1 MERNFGQ
8 TTDGS
13 TWRTLLEEVTTIAEE
28 LDDTGWRTV
37 RIRPG
42 QVTTSMDSETFG
54 VRLVI
59 PSNDFEELADAV
71 EAAAG
76 FERFEIYK
84 RTTGGRVYAVVVE
97 RDPSSKVAVL
107 YPLYYSL
114 AERDEL
120 VEKATQKKTIPT
132 YLSTLQGERVV
143 FTHEPNEFFR
153 YESS

>member
-13 TWRTLLEEVTTIAEE
+13 TWWTLLEEMTTIADE
-28 LDDTGWRTV
+28 LDGAGWRTV
-37 RIRPG
+37 RVRPG

-59 PSNDFEELADAV
+59 PSNDFEELVDAV
-71 EAAAG
+71 EAAAD

-84 RTTGGRVYAVVVE
+84 RMTGGRVYAVVVE

-107 YPLYYSL
+107 YPLYYTL
-114 AERDEL
+114 TERDAL
-120 VEKATQKKTIPT
+120 VEEASQQRTIPT

-143 FTHEPNEFFR
+143 FTHDPNEFFR
-153 YESS
+153 YESG